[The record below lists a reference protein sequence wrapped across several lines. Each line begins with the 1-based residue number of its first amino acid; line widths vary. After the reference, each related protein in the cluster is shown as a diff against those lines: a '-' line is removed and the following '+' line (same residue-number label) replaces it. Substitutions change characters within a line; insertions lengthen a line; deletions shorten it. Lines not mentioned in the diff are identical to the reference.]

1 MSEEGGPWY
10 TELGSCHFCV
20 ISSTAESDPN
30 PTIAAS
36 PTASAYLIL
45 STHSVV
51 GFLEAAPMSRGHIV
65 LLPREHASKISDLS
79 EEASSV
85 MGFWL
90 PIVSRGVMSGLF
102 GPKWQDN
109 DESWNIFQ
117 ANGKMA
123 GQTIKHVHFHM
134 IPRPRP
140 EMKSAYGETRD
151 PSEIFTYEKRREK
164 LGVALRSNMQD
175 EEGIEACQL
184 IRAALKKEI
193 LRMKLKGKI
202 VEGSREM
209 GFGWKG
215 DERDIGEELYGDI
228 PLDSCLVGYRQGY
241 LLHPS
246 RRPQVSISIT
256 ASVFKPSALRRQLA
270 PALACCPIYDSAPPA
285 YILILDPATASM
297 ADSKPPPKDSYTTM
311 DTSDPTLIG
320 SHCQDPYCNQLDFL
334 PFRCESCF
342 GTFCLDHRSE
352 TAHKCPKAGDWAR
365 RRAAATAAS
374 STTSGRTTL
383 AVDTPRPCASPTC
396 KTVTSAAGRNP
407 GVHCSGCNRTY
418 CLKHRL
424 KEDHDC
430 KNLVPI
436 GARPAR
442 FDTTATTDKARLAF
456 GRLKAWGSARK
467 EEAEKATTRVLPKP
481 KPSSN
486 AARVV
491 AVNALKK
498 TAKGDEKIAPEKRV
512 YIYVEA
518 EAATTKAKFPKG
530 EFFYSRDWVVG
541 RVLDAAA
548 KSLQVQNVN
557 NQSEDEREKLR
568 VFHVEGGR
576 LLEFGEK
583 VGSALVSGNTI
594 VLLRGVGPAIPNLIE
609 A

>member
-20 ISSTAESDPN
+20 ISSTAEPDPN

-151 PSEIFTYEKRREK
+151 PGEIFSYEKRREK

-175 EEGIEACQL
+175 EEGIQACQL

-193 LRMKLKGKI
+193 LRMKLK
-202 VEGSREM
+202 
-209 GFGWKG
+209 
-215 DERDIGEELYGDI
+215 
-228 PLDSCLVGYRQGY
+228 GY

-256 ASVFKPSALRRQLA
+256 ASVFKPSVLRRQLA
-270 PALACCPIYDSAPPA
+270 PALAYCPIYDSAPPA
-285 YILILDPATASM
+285 YILILDPATAAM
-297 ADSKPPPKDSYTTM
+297 ADSKAPPKDSYTTM

-396 KTVTSAAGRNP
+396 KKVTSAAGR
-407 GVHCSGCNRTY
+407 
-418 CLKHRL
+418 
-424 KEDHDC
+424 
-430 KNLVPI
+430 
-436 GARPAR
+436 
-442 FDTTATTDKARLAF
+442 
-456 GRLKAWGSARK
+456 
-467 EEAEKATTRVLPKP
+467 
-481 KPSSN
+481 
-486 AARVV
+486 
-491 AVNALKK
+491 
-498 TAKGDEKIAPEKRV
+498 
-512 YIYVEA
+512 
-518 EAATTKAKFPKG
+518 
-530 EFFYSRDWVVG
+530 
-541 RVLDAAA
+541 
-548 KSLQVQNVN
+548 
-557 NQSEDEREKLR
+557 
-568 VFHVEGGR
+568 
-576 LLEFGEK
+576 
-583 VGSALVSGNTI
+583 
-594 VLLRGVGPAIPNLIE
+594 
-609 A
+609 